1 VSGADIRS
9 GDTPPS
15 RPAWILPVLVVSV
28 FSGASLWFAGNA
40 ILEPL
45 TRSWQLPDDALARVT
60 TAVQLGFIAGTLV
73 FAFLSIPDRFPPG
86 RVYLLSSTAAAA
98 ANISLLAL
106 DGNYL
111 ALLICRFCTGF
122 FLAGIY
128 PVGMKIAAGWYAR
141 DLGRPIGYLLAAL
154 ILGSAFPHLIASMG
168 REISWMLVTVVV
180 SLMAFVGGLALY
192 RWVPD
197 GPFLTQAAQFDPKAI
212 GRIFQS
218 AKFRASAFGYF
229 GHMWELY
236 AFWAFL
242 PVFLGAHLTMTD
254 VDNFDLSRWTFFIIA
269 VGVFGAA
276 GGGVLS
282 RKTGSAPVAAGQ
294 LAVSGAC
301 CLLSPLAF
309 YLPTPLF
316 LIFLLIWGLTVAGD
330 SPQFSALNAATA
342 PREYVGS
349 ALTIANCIG
358 FSITIVSIELVNRL
372 TQWVPAAAIFVILA
386 LGPVIGIRC
395 VWPLV
400 LRDPSGGSR

>member
-1 VSGADIRS
+1 MTTATDS
-9 GDTPPS
+9 TQP
-15 RPAWILPVLVVSV
+15 RPVWILPVIVASA
-28 FSGASLWFAGNA
+28 FSGTSLWFAGNA

-45 TRSWQLPDDALARVT
+45 TQSWQLPANALARVT
-60 TAVQLGFIAGTLV
+60 TAVQLGFIAGTLL
-73 FAFLSIPDRFPPG
+73 FAFFSIPDRYSPS
-86 RVYLLSSTAAAA
+86 RVYLMSSTAAAL
-98 ANISLLAL
+98 ANVSLLAL
-106 DGNYL
+106 DGNYT
-111 ALLICRFCTGF
+111 ALLICRFITGF

-128 PVGMKIAAGWYAR
+128 PVGMKIAAGWYAK

-154 ILGSAFPHLIASMG
+154 ILGSAFPHLVASMG
-168 REISWMLVTVVV
+168 QEISWVMVTVVV
-180 SLMAFVGGLALY
+180 SLLAFLGGLALH

-197 GPFLTQAAQFDPKAI
+197 GPYLMQAPRFDPKAV
-212 GRIFQS
+212 GLIFRS
-218 AKFRASAFGYF
+218 ESFRASAFGYF

-242 PVFLGAHLTMTD
+242 PVFLGSHLLMGGSD
-254 VDNFDLSRWTFFIIA
+254 HLDLSLLTFFVIA

-282 RKTGSAPVAAGQ
+282 KRVGSASVAAGQ
-294 LAVSGAC
+294 LTVSGFC

-309 YLPTPLF
+309 YLPTPAF
-316 LIFLLIWGLTVAGD
+316 LIFMLIWGLTVAGD

-342 PREYVGS
+342 PREYIGS

-372 TQWVPAAAIFVILA
+372 TDWVPPSTIFLVLTI
-386 LGPVIGIRC
+386 GPIIGVRC

-400 LRDPSGGSR
+400 AKDPSRVSR